1 MVKKIV
7 LAIDRDNDLGRKAGV
22 KSPVIGKDNN
32 IDAAIKLGISDPEDS
47 DVNTIFAAIKLYN
60 ELRSK
65 GEDVEI
71 VTICG
76 DENVGVISD
85 SKIAEQLD
93 MIANELNAKSV
104 VVVTDGSEDEFV
116 LPVVSSRF
124 KIDSVSR
131 VIVKQSKTIEST
143 YFLIKRMLN
152 DPKIAKM
159 TLAPLGII
167 FTVYSIFLLARY
179 PEWGLGAIILAL
191 GFYFIIKA
199 YGFEEIVESYFSN
212 VKRSLLEGRFSFVT
226 YMVSTI
232 LFILGIIQGFYA
244 FYKLYSQLKTPGF
257 IKLITSFIYG
267 SVWWIVFAGI
277 SASIGKL
284 FDLVLEGKP
293 FKKYITVSCL
303 LVSTGFILWGA
314 STFVLAGEQVLELS
328 IDAAFHYFALSI
340 VAALI
345 VGIIG
350 VLPATKNYNLKDE
363 FNKGL
368 NKISNVKR
376 VSIKKVL
383 RIKNKLPPLNK
394 RGE

>member
-1 MVKKIV
+1 MVKKVV
-7 LAIDRDNDLGRKAGV
+7 LAIDRDNDLGRKANI
-22 KSPVIGKDNN
+22 KSPVIGRDAN
-32 IDAAIKLGISDPEDS
+32 INAAVKLGISDPEDS
-47 DVNTIFAAIKLYN
+47 DVNTIFAAIKLYD
-60 ELRSK
+60 ELKSK
-65 GEDVEI
+65 GEDVEV

-93 MIANELNAKSV
+93 KIANELKAKSV

-116 LPVVSSRF
+116 LPIVSSRF
-124 KIDSVSR
+124 KIDVVSR

-179 PEWGLGAIILAL
+179 PEWGMGAIILAL
-191 GFYFIIKA
+191 GFYFIVKA
-199 YGFEEIVESYFSN
+199 YGFEEIVENYFSSI
-212 VKRSLLEGRFSFVT
+212 KKSLLEGRFSFVM
-226 YMVSTI
+226 YVVSTI

-244 FYKLYSQLKTPGF
+244 FYKLYSANAGI
-257 IKLITSFIYG
+257 IKLVTSFIYG
-267 SVWWIVFAGI
+267 SVWWIVFGGI

-293 FKKYITVSCL
+293 FKRYITVSCL
-303 LVSTGFILWGA
+303 LVSMGFVLWGA
-314 STFVLAGEQVLELS
+314 STFILAGEQVLNIT

-340 VAALI
+340 IAALI

-350 VLPATKNYNLKDE
+350 VLPAKREFNLKDK
-363 FNKGL
+363 FNKIL
-368 NKISNVKR
+368 LNVKK
-376 VSIKKVL
+376 VKK
-383 RIKNKLPPLNK
+383 IGQLPLINK
-394 RGE
+394 RGK